1 MIDYIYIG
9 TTPAEEPGL
18 QLGLHSY
25 GEMRQEALYYIAALK
40 KKFPHDK
47 INLVV
52 RREFHDFGEY
62 PAVIIRYDDS
72 DEESV
77 NQAFNIEANEPST
90 WEELGVEPFKLPTA

>member
-1 MIDYIYIG
+1 V
-9 TTPAEEPGL
+9 
-18 QLGLHSY
+18 
-25 GEMRQEALYYIAALK
+25 K
-40 KKFPHDK
+40 
-47 INLVV
+47 
-52 RREFHDFGEY
+52 REVHDFGEY